1 MRRILILIADAAF
14 CLGHAYGTVCE
25 VVRNIQHDH
34 PKRNSKAPA
43 MNKTDFEL
51 NGLVVPV
58 PAPFAESG
66 AIDFGAF
73 LAHLDW
79 LAECGVRN
87 LLINGTTGEFFS
99 LSPREQL
106 DLLKVARENWDGMIV
121 AHTGSPVLFQCLESA
136 HAAEEI
142 GADFLASL
150 PPFYFAGAPADGLV
164 RWFNELAKSTE
175 LPLIL
180 YNFPKHTG
188 NPLTPEILSQI
199 PHYGMK
205 DSSADLS
212 LIPSTPRYFVGGDR
226 NISAAYAAGAKGFV
240 SASANMDPEIYLR
253 IEREQSAENQAAV
266 DAVNERTSGPFA
278 IARIKMAIS
287 EIIPGYPSHVRLPL
301 MTSQ

>member
-1 MRRILILIADAAF
+1 
-14 CLGHAYGTVCE
+14 
-25 VVRNIQHDH
+25 
-34 PKRNSKAPA
+34 

-58 PAPFAESG
+58 AVPFAESG
-66 AIDFGAF
+66 AVDFGAF

-87 LLINGTTGEFFS
+87 LLVNGTTGEFFS
-99 LSPREQL
+99 LTPAEQL
-106 DLLKVARENWDGMIV
+106 RVLQVARENWDGIII
-121 AHTGSPVLFQCLESA
+121 AHTGSSVLFQCLESA
-136 HAAEEI
+136 HTAEEI

-164 RWFNELAKSTE
+164 RWFNELAESTE

-188 NPLTPEILSQI
+188 NPLTPEILAQV

-212 LIPSTPRYFVGGDR
+212 LIPATPRYFVGGDR
-226 NISAAYAAGAKGFV
+226 KISEAYAAGAKGFV
-240 SASANMDPEIYLR
+240 SASSNADPLPYIR
-253 IEREQSAENQAAV
+253 IEQERTSENQSAV
-266 DAVNERTSGPFA
+266 DEVYERFSGPFA
-278 IARIKMAIS
+278 IARIKQALS
-287 EIIPGYPSHVRLPL
+287 EIIPGYPSFVRPPL
-301 MTSQ
+301 STEIFHHPLR